1 MLSIS
6 AIKDANGP
14 LYFKKK
20 MGNLLLPKTKKKQ
33 EKKTHTKSSLPSCYV
48 LECMLLTQYY
58 AI

>member
-20 MGNLLLPKTKKKQ
+20 MGNLLLPKTKKKTR
-33 EKKTHTKSSLPSCYV
+33 KKNPHQIFLAI
-48 LECMLLTQYY
+48 MLRS
-58 AI
+58 